1 MPITSSSASRAE
13 LQGLINA
20 ITLGSDPERIANPL
34 VHEQWDLLCGYL
46 QVSNLS
52 DGQMVFRQGEVDK
65 TVYFVETGH
74 LSVHYQDAKERVHMA
89 LVGSGSIV
97 GEVSFF
103 SYQPRRATVQA
114 NGPTRVWLLTA
125 LRFSELSKR
134 QPDIAL
140 GISMVLGGVLAK
152 RLGNRKRRIAAT

>member
-1 MPITSSSASRAE
+1 MPINSSSASRAE

-20 ITLGSDPERIANPL
+20 ITLGADPECIANPL

-46 QVSNLS
+46 QVSNLA
-52 DGQMVFRQGEVDK
+52 DGQVVFRQGEIDK
-65 TVYFVETGH
+65 TVYLIETGH

-89 LVGSGSIV
+89 LVGSGSVV

-103 SYQPRRATVQA
+103 SYQPRRANVQA